1 MSEIMKTLRL
11 LPLAALA
18 TASFFSF
25 SGIRPTVASTFDA
38 VDVDQ
43 DQFVAVAAPFGSN
56 RYQLLIIE
64 QVSDQQDCWSE
75 NGSEP
80 VTIEPLLMNFD
91 FTGICSRSTDSNGYS
106 IRMADEDMG
115 LQYILRVVQRDG
127 ELKLIGSHRT
137 NRKAPE
143 IEIGSTQGLADGF
156 HKIILNPE
164 WAFARRAYNGKTL
177 GHVYLS
183 SEETAPALAN
193 TSQPSL
199 PSSSEPLPPLP
210 SGSEPLPSLP
220 SSSEPLPPLP
230 TAPASGRELI
240 FTPQPNTPPADL
252 ESIPEIAPQPLPEV
266 PVFVVPTN

>member
-1 MSEIMKTLRL
+1 MKTLRL

-25 SGIRPTVASTFDA
+25 GGVRPTAASTFDA

-43 DQFVAVAAPFGSN
+43 GRFVAVAAPFGSN

-115 LQYILRVVQRDG
+115 LQYILRLVQRNG

-164 WAFARRAYNGKTL
+164 WAFARRAYNGKNL

-183 SEETAPALAN
+183 SQETAPAPVAN
-193 TSQPSL
+193 TSQPLL
-199 PSSSEPLPPLP
+199 PSR
-210 SGSEPLPSLP
+210 
-220 SSSEPLPPLP
+220 SEPLPPLP
-230 TAPASGRELI
+230 TAPASDRELI

-252 ESIPEIAPQPLPEV
+252 EPIPEIAPQPLPEV
-266 PVFVVPTN
+266 PVFVLPAN